1 MNWIIGTLLVLFSA
15 AGRKPG
21 LVEGDARISPTRPT
35 VTTVR
40 SASDAAST
48 NAAYKS
54 AIGVGAS
61 C

>member
-15 AGRKPG
+15 AAEAG
-21 LVEGDARISPTRPT
+21 LVEGNARISPARPT

-40 SASDAAST
+40 SASGGAST

-54 AIGVGAS
+54 ATGAGAS